1 MTTRLNEAVREATLK
16 NLEGQFKT
24 QEEAVENSLKILGT
38 DIYWHVYDRWRLELA
53 ASPEGWLEQADD
65 MRACLHGQAVYLKLL
80 EPAKFPACHRTP
92 WFDDKHQFTK
102 RWQALRKAE
111 EELRDTKRKAIAS
124 ARGILKGC
132 RTVEALLKAWPE
144 VKPFL
149 PADLKRP
156 PPVMPT
162 ALAIP
167 MADLNAMLRITGGE

>member
-1 MTTRLNEAVREATLK
+1 MTTRLNEAIREATLK

-24 QEEAVENSLKILGT
+24 QEEATEKSLKVLGT
-38 DIYWHVYDRWRLELA
+38 DVYWNVYKHWENTLDVI
-53 ASPEGWLEQADD
+53 PGGWLDEEKSI
-65 MRACLHGQAVYLKLL
+65 RVYFHGCTAYLGLL
-80 EPAKFPACHRTP
+80 QPLKFPKCHRTP
-92 WFDDKHQFTK
+92 SFNDGHPFTK
-102 RWQALRKAE
+102 RWQALHKAQ
-111 EELRDTKRKAIAS
+111 EELSLTKRKAIAS

-149 PADLKRP
+149 PADLERP

-167 MADLNAMLRITGGE
+167 MADLNVMLRITGGE